1 MAYAPREQLELEM
14 PEAASWLKSKLAL
27 KLAELA
33 GKHGQHCRKVFDL
46 LFFFDWRNLNYVNS
60 NLKQAEEGMRKCLVA
75 GFESLVRSGG
85 EDKDAK
91 DSDSSGER

>member
-1 MAYAPREQLELEM
+1 MNI
-14 PEAASWLKSKLAL
+14 
-27 KLAELA
+27 
-33 GKHGQHCRKVFDL
+33 VT
-46 LFFFDWRNLNYVNS
+46 DWRNLNYVNS

-75 GFESLVRSGG
+75 GFECAGAGRSPIVQSGG